1 MYRVALNTAI
11 AGLKR
16 NDRRPATTSIEGR
29 EYDFGYTMGATA
41 HDENLQKMF
50 TAISRLSEVEKA
62 LVTLYLEEKTYA
74 EIEEIMGINTNN
86 LRVKMNRLKEKLK
99 RLMKD
104 MP

>member
-1 MYRVALNTAI
+1 ME
-11 AGLKR
+11 
-16 NDRRPATTSIEGR
+16 DR
-29 EYDFGYTMGATA
+29 EYELGYTVGANA
-41 HDENLQKMF
+41 QEESLQKMY
-50 TAISRLSEVEKA
+50 TAISQLSDVEKA

-74 EIEEIMGINTNN
+74 EIEEILGINTNN

>member
-16 NDRRPATTSIEGR
+16 NDRRPATTPMEGK
-29 EYDFGYTMGATA
+29 EYNLGYTMGASA
-41 HDENLQKMF
+41 QEENLKKMYA
-50 TAISRLSEVEKA
+50 AISQLSDVEKA
-62 LVTLYLEEKTYA
+62 LVTLYLEEKTYT
-74 EIEEIMGINTNN
+74 EIEDILGINTNN

-99 RLMKD
+99 RLMKE